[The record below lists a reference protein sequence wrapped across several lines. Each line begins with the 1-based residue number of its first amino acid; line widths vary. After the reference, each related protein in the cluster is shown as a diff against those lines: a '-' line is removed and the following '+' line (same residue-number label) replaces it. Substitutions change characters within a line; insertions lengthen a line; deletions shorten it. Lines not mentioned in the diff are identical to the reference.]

1 VRKCK
6 IAGDWFV
13 NLKSAEGR
21 WKTTRNTPFFVLK
34 LLLTAD
40 THTHAAHRRT
50 LTHTQSHAERRAAR
64 QRKKKTIKLKIC
76 EVKITRTKVF
86 PAPKFINRECV
97 FINNIFPDLFTPPS
111 GPPLLWKWDCQLA
124 LISRLFFVNGQFF
137 VDAAARNFSDFPS
150 IVFYTRFRVLN
161 LVTQAEGRRH
171 VLDKLM
177 CQKGMQ
183 KKRRAERK

>member
-124 LISRLFFVNGQFF
+124 LISRLFFCEWAIFLWMLPR
-137 VDAAARNFSDFPS
+137 AIFP
-150 IVFYTRFRVLN
+150 IFLQLCFTPAF
-161 LVTQAEGRRH
+161 E
-171 VLDKLM
+171 
-177 CQKGMQ
+177 C
-183 KKRRAERK
+183 

>member
-13 NLKSAEGR
+13 NLKSAKGR

-64 QRKKKTIKLKIC
+64 QRKKKKTIKLKIC

-111 GPPLLWKWDCQLA
+111 GPRSSKNGTANLLLFLVFFLWMGNFLWMLPRAIFPISLQLC
-124 LISRLFFVNGQFF
+124 LTPTF
-137 VDAAARNFSDFPS
+137 
-150 IVFYTRFRVLN
+150 
-161 LVTQAEGRRH
+161 E
-171 VLDKLM
+171 
-177 CQKGMQ
+177 C
-183 KKRRAERK
+183 